1 MRLITKFK
9 IRKLKNFYVITSIIF
24 LFFILIFDS
33 YNIFIQWQ
41 LKNAK
46 TELEKS
52 KAYYMEAV
60 KKIQIQNKRL
70 MSDDE
75 ELERIAR
82 EKFYMKKDN
91 EEIFVVINRK

>member
-1 MRLITKFK
+1 MRIIAKFK
-9 IRKLKNFYVITSIIF
+9 IRRFKNFYVITSIIF

-33 YNIFIQWQ
+33 YNIFKQWQ

-60 KKIQIQNKRL
+60 QKIQIQNKRL
-70 MSDDE
+70 MNDDE

>member
-1 MRLITKFK
+1 MRIIAKFK
-9 IRKLKNFYVITSIIF
+9 IRRFKNFYAITSIIF

-33 YNIFIQWQ
+33 YNIFKQWQ

-60 KKIQIQNKRL
+60 QKIQIQNKRL
-70 MSDDE
+70 MNDDE

>member
-91 EEIFVVINRK
+91 EEIFVIINRK

>member
-9 IRKLKNFYVITSIIF
+9 IRRLKNFYVITSIIF

-33 YNIFIQWQ
+33 YNIFKQWQ

-70 MSDDE
+70 MNDDE

>member
-9 IRKLKNFYVITSIIF
+9 IRRLKNFYVITSIIF

-33 YNIFIQWQ
+33 YNIFKQWQ

-60 KKIQIQNKRL
+60 KKIRIQNKRL
-70 MSDDE
+70 MNDDE